1 MPTEHHG
8 SLAGELE
15 EELRGLEAKSQRR
28 SLCEIAGVNLCS
40 NDYLGLAE
48 DERLRAAVIEAV
60 REAPRVG
67 GTGSRLLSG
76 HLAVWDEVESEFA
89 DFVGSEAALYFGSG
103 YAANVGLL
111 SSLMGAEDV
120 VFCDELNHA
129 SLIDGARLS
138 GARKVIYPHLNLNE
152 LENAL
157 RESGSS
163 GLRIG
168 VGRKFVVTETVF
180 SMDGDVAPLREM
192 VELCARYGANLIV
205 DEAHATAV
213 HGSSGRGIAPDLCAE
228 DKVASV
234 VFASVHTC
242 SKALASAGAF
252 VCGGSALRE
261 HLINRARTFIFST
274 AMPPYMAKQIQAALR
289 LARTMDETRTQ
300 LMARAQKLRAAL
312 RPCGLDTGA
321 SSTQIVP
328 VLVGGNE
335 DAIAAAEYLQQ
346 RGFAVRAIRPPTVK
360 PGQARLRLSIMA
372 SIGENELERL
382 AECLGNWRAGRSAL
396 AAAGCA

>member
-1 MPTEHHG
+1 MPTERHD
-8 SLAGELE
+8 SLRGELE
-15 EELRGLEAKSQRR
+15 EGLRELEARSQRR

-48 DERLRAAVIEAV
+48 DERLKTAVMEAV
-60 REAPRVG
+60 RESARVG

-76 HLAVWDEVESEFA
+76 HSGVWDEVESEFA
-89 DFVGSEAALYFGSG
+89 EFVGSEAGLYFGSG

-111 SSLMGAEDV
+111 SSLMGSEDT
-120 VFCDELNHA
+120 VFTDELNHA
-129 SLIDGARLS
+129 SLIDGIRLS
-138 GARKVIYPHLNLNE
+138 GARKVIYPHVNLNV

-157 RESGSS
+157 GESEKSGSRM
-163 GLRIG
+163 G
-168 VGRKFVVTETVF
+168 GRKFVVTETVF
-180 SMDGDVAPLREM
+180 SMDGDEAPLQEM
-192 VELCARYGANLIV
+192 AELCERYGANLIV

-213 HGSSGRGIAPDLCAE
+213 RGPSGRGITADLGAE
-228 DKVASV
+228 RKVGSV

-252 VCGGSALRE
+252 VCGGLALRE

-274 AMPPYMAKQIQAALR
+274 AMPPYMAKQIQAALQ
-289 LARTMDETRTQ
+289 LARTMDGVRAQ
-300 LMARAQKLRAAL
+300 LVARSQKLRTTLRACGFDAAQS
-312 RPCGLDTGA
+312 T
-321 SSTQIVP
+321 TQIVP
-328 VLVGGNE
+328 VVVGGNE

-360 PGQARLRLSIMA
+360 PGQARLRLSITA

-382 AECLGNWRAGRSAL
+382 AECLGNWRTQRSAL

>member
-1 MPTEHHG
+1 MPTERHD
-8 SLAGELE
+8 SLRGELE
-15 EELRGLEAKSQRR
+15 EGLRELEARSQRR

-48 DERLRAAVIEAV
+48 DERLKTAVMEAV
-60 REAPRVG
+60 RESPRVG

-76 HLAVWDEVESEFA
+76 HSGVWDEVESEFA
-89 DFVGSEAALYFGSG
+89 EFVGSEAALYFGSG

-111 SSLMGAEDV
+111 SSLMGSEDT
-120 VFCDELNHA
+120 VFSDELNHA
-129 SLIDGARLS
+129 SLIDGIRLS
-138 GARKVIYPHLNLNE
+138 GARKVIYPHVNLNV
-152 LENAL
+152 LEDAL
-157 RESGSS
+157 RESERS
-163 GLRIG
+163 GPSIS
-168 VGRKFVVTETVF
+168 GRRFVVNETIF
-180 SMDGDVAPLREM
+180 SMDGDEAPLQEM
-192 VELCARYGANLIV
+192 AGLCERYGANLIV

-213 HGSSGRGIAPDLCAE
+213 RGPSGHGITADLVAE
-228 DKVASV
+228 GKLGGV

-252 VCGGSALRE
+252 VCGGLALRE

-274 AMPPYMAKQIQAALR
+274 AMPPYMAKQIQAALQ
-289 LARTMDETRTQ
+289 LARTMDRVRAQ
-300 LMARAQKLRAAL
+300 LVARSQKLRTTL
-312 RPCGLDTGA
+312 RACGLDTA
-321 SSTQIVP
+321 RSTTQIVP
-328 VLVGGNE
+328 VVVGGNE

-360 PGQARLRLSIMA
+360 PGQARLRLSITA

-382 AECLGNWRAGRSAL
+382 AECLGNWRTQRSAL

>member
-1 MPTEHHG
+1 MPAERHD
-8 SLAGELE
+8 SLRGELE
-15 EELRGLEAKSQRR
+15 EGLRELEARSQRR

-48 DERLRAAVIEAV
+48 DERLKTAVMEAV
-60 REAPRVG
+60 RESPRVG

-76 HLAVWDEVESEFA
+76 HSGVWDEVESEFA
-89 DFVGSEAALYFGSG
+89 EFVGSEAGLYFGSG

-111 SSLMGAEDV
+111 SSLMGSEDT
-120 VFCDELNHA
+120 VFSDELNHA
-129 SLIDGARLS
+129 SLIDGIRLS
-138 GARKVIYPHLNLNE
+138 GARKVIYPHVNLNV
-152 LENAL
+152 LEDAL
-157 RESGSS
+157 RESERS
-163 GLRIG
+163 GPSIS
-168 VGRKFVVTETVF
+168 GRRFVVTETIF
-180 SMDGDVAPLREM
+180 SMDGDQAPLQEM
-192 VELCARYGANLIV
+192 AGLCERYGANLIV

-213 HGSSGRGIAPDLCAE
+213 RGPSGHGITADLVAE
-228 DKVASV
+228 GKLGGV

-252 VCGGSALRE
+252 VCGGLALRE

-274 AMPPYMAKQIQAALR
+274 AMPPYMAKQIQAALQ
-289 LARTMDETRTQ
+289 LARTMDRVRAQ
-300 LMARAQKLRAAL
+300 LVARSQKLRTTL
-312 RPCGLDTGA
+312 RACGLDTA
-321 SSTQIVP
+321 RSTTQIVP
-328 VLVGGNE
+328 VVVGGNE

-360 PGQARLRLSIMA
+360 PGQARLRLSITA

-382 AECLGNWRAGRSAL
+382 AECLGNWRAQRSAL